1 MNKSKR
7 GAKQRDPGVSSVP
20 ERWAPISTLAED
32 AHAASVASV
41 PGSSSHLDAV
51 TQRLLADL
59 RGSSTTAIRAAL
71 ERITQARKQGEKTPA
86 HLHMAIY
93 YIFTDARTDAETRRL
108 AALYFV
114 GAALDGLASPDLAAR
129 RRAARYIWGWAL
141 DGHGPPSRDKFPFV
155 AAAVPAALDD
165 PDEEVR
171 HSATLALLIRN
182 WKGALNY
189 TTDLAEWA
197 LRSASPDRRRSAA
210 QVLRTAVGE
219 PDAAAAA
226 TALVPLIIEGLLAP
240 DDPSAIEQPRY
251 HAASAAGALIRA
263 GGDVRAVLP
272 HVVGWLSRASAG
284 SGSAWRPCELLEEA
298 AKCGIDISAAV
309 PALEAASARPAA
321 PGTLSHRPAASRAL
335 SRHFRNTGQEATLT
349 LHDFTKY
356 LGASTHLELSH
367 RPVHAETDLELSAEP
382 RQCGHCGSTQTA
394 CLFRDF
400 PTSSQENLEYRCKA
414 CGTFT
419 VYVIF
424 TYDD

>member
-1 MNKSKR
+1 M
-7 GAKQRDPGVSSVP
+7 P

-32 AHAASVASV
+32 ANASRVASV

-51 TQRLLADL
+51 TQKLLADL
-59 RGSSTTAIRAAL
+59 RGSDTTAIRAAL
-71 ERITQARKQGEKTPA
+71 ERITEARKQGEKTPA

-93 YIFTDARTDAETRRL
+93 YIFAGMNYFTGKRTDPETRRL

-114 GAALDGLASPDLAAR
+114 GAALDGLASPELAAR
-129 RRAARYIWGWAL
+129 RRAARYMWGWAL
-141 DGHGPPSRDKFPFV
+141 DRHGSRDKFPFV
-155 AAAVPAALDD
+155 AEAVPAALDD

-182 WKGALNY
+182 WKGALNSAD
-189 TTDLAEWA
+189 DLAEWA

-210 QVLRTAVGE
+210 QVLRTALGE

-263 GGDVRAVLP
+263 GGDFRAVLP
-272 HVVGWLSRASAG
+272 HVVEWLSRASAG

-321 PGTLSHRPAASRAL
+321 PGTPSHRPAASRAL
-335 SRHFRNTGQEATLT
+335 SHHFRNTGQEATLT
-349 LHDFTKY
+349 RHDFTKD
-356 LGASTHLELSH
+356 LGLSTGLELSH
-367 RPVHAETDLELSAEP
+367 RPVHAETDQEVKGAEP
-382 RQCGHCGSTQTA
+382 RRCGHCGSEQTA
-394 CLFRDF
+394 CVFSS
-400 PTSSQENLEYRCKA
+400 PGYQVATSEYRCTA
-414 CGTFT
+414 CGKFT
-419 VYVIF
+419 VYTIL
-424 TYDD
+424 TYDDDD